1 MPGDFYQILGVS
13 RDASERDIT
22 SAYRKLA
29 RQFHPDVN
37 GGDRDAEAR
46 FKEVNAAHDV
56 LSDAKKRDAYNKW
69 GDQWEHA
76 EQLEEMQRQRS
87 GPGGFGGFG
96 GSQPFGAQRG
106 GGQRGNIQFDFGEQ
120 FGDAG
125 DLGDLFGNLFGGR
138 GGQGGAGTPQ
148 APARGRDVEHNLTVS
163 LREAFRGTTRTVQ
176 RSTSGSRIEVTIPP
190 GVDSGSRIK
199 ISGKGE
205 DSAYGPQ
212 GQSGDLYLSIS
223 VDADP
228 VFERRGD
235 DIHVFVDVPV
245 TTAALGGEAVVRS
258 LSGSGGL
265 ALRIP
270 PGTQNGRVFRLG
282 GQGMPRFKR
291 DGRGDILA
299 EVSLQLPEQLTP
311 EQIDLFKQLRDLDD
325 HSEPNEEGEPS

>member
-1 MPGDFYQILGVS
+1 MAQDFYQILGVN
-13 RDASERDIT
+13 RDASDKDIS

-29 RQFHPDVN
+29 RQFHPDVT

-56 LSDAKKRDAYNKW
+56 LGDPDKRAAYNKW

-76 EQLEEMQRQRS
+76 EQLEEMQRQR
-87 GPGGFGGFG
+87 GGMGGFGGFG
-96 GSQPFGAQRG
+96 GF
-106 GGQRGNIQFDFGEQ
+106 GGQPGRQQGNIQFDFGEQ

-125 DLGDLFGNLFGGR
+125 DLGDLFGNLFGAHGGR
-138 GGQGGAGTPQ
+138 GGQRAPQ
-148 APARGRDVEHNLTVS
+148 APTRGRDIEHNLTVS

-176 RSTSGSRIEVTIPP
+176 RPGGSRIEVTIPP
-190 GVDSGSRIK
+190 GVDSVTRIK

-205 DSAYGPQ
+205 DSPYPAQASP
-212 GQSGDLYLSIS
+212 GDLYLIVS
-223 VDADP
+223 VDEDP

-235 DIHVFVDVPV
+235 DVHVFVDVPI

-265 ALRIP
+265 ALKIP

-299 EVSLQLPEQLTP
+299 EVSLQLPDQLTP
-311 EQIDLFKQLRDLDD
+311 EQIELFQQLRDL
-325 HSEPNEEGEPS
+325 EGGDQ